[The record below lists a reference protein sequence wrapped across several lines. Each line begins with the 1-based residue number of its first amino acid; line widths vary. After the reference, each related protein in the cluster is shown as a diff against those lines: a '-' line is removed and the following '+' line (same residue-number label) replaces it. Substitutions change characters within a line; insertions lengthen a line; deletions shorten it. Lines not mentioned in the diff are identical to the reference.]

1 MKHNILAIDQGTT
14 NTKALLVDPSGRVLA
29 RGNTPTA
36 ISYPQP
42 GWVEQ
47 DARDIWRGVLAAI
60 EQCLAPLD
68 RPDLAAVAISNQR
81 ETALIWERATGRP
94 LGPAVVWQCHRSAS
108 FCNDLKARGFG
119 ATLQERTGLQLDPMF
134 SASKL
139 RWLLDHIPD
148 GPTRAA
154 DGELCAGNV
163 DAWLLWNLTGGRVHA
178 TDMTNASRTQ
188 LMALRDL
195 AWDVAA
201 LGIFGIPAACLPEIR
216 PSSAIFGETIPLGP
230 LPGGVPIAS
239 LIGDSH
245 ASLYGL
251 GGFRPGSVK
260 ATYGTGSSL
269 MTPTSTPVWSGHG
282 LSTTVA
288 WARASIHQPST
299 AATNGVASAQ
309 SFKSDSMPKQARA
322 SQQVGNSG
330 ASQLVGNS
338 GVPNLF
344 GGSSEQAATRRHDR
358 VDVAVTYALEG
369 NIYATGAA
377 VQWVGDLLGLADSGA
392 SGPEVEKL
400 ARSVTDTAGVYFVP
414 ALTGLG
420 APHWAESARGL
431 IAGLTR
437 GAGAG
442 HLARAALEAIA
453 YQVRDVFD
461 VMQAE
466 AGTTLDALLA
476 DGGASSSDLLMQFQA
491 DMLGCAVLRSSS
503 PDISPLGAA
512 FLAGL
517 AVGIW
522 SDEAEIA
529 RLVPPRDRFEPQMP
543 ADRRAALYE
552 GWRAAVARTLCAPQ
566 ARNETAHGLHG

>member
-1 MKHNILAIDQGTT
+1 MTGNILAIDQGTT
-14 NTKALLVDPSGRVLA
+14 NTKALVIDPAGRILA
-29 RGNTPTA
+29 RGSQPNA

-47 DARDIWRGVLAAI
+47 DAWEIWRGVLAAVT
-60 EQCLAPLD
+60 QCLAGLD
-68 RPDLAAVAISNQR
+68 RPDLAAIAISNQR

-94 LGPAVVWQCHRSAS
+94 LGPCVVWQCHRSADI
-108 FCNDLKARGFG
+108 CNAVKAAGLG
-119 ATLQERTGLQLDPMF
+119 PALQGRTGLQVDPMF
-134 SASKL
+134 SASKI

-148 GPTRAA
+148 GPARA
-154 DGELCAGNV
+154 GNGGLCAGNV

-188 LMALRDL
+188 LMSLADL
-195 AWDVAA
+195 AWDAAA
-201 LGIFGIPAACLPEIR
+201 LDIFGIPIAILPEIR
-216 PSSAIFGETIPLGP
+216 LSSFIFGETVPTGS

-251 GGFRPGSVK
+251 GGFRPGSIK

-269 MTPTSTPVWSGHG
+269 MMPTSAPVLSGKG

-288 WARASIHQPST
+288 WARTPLSLRGASFAPKQSPASDEI
-299 AATNGVASAQ
+299 ASAHTAGLAMTA
-309 SFKSDSMPKQARA
+309 DS
-322 SQQVGNSG
+322 
-330 ASQLVGNS
+330 
-338 GVPNLF
+338 
-344 GGSSEQAATRRHDR
+344 
-358 VDVAVTYALEG
+358 VTYALEG

-377 VQWVGDLLGLADSGA
+377 VQWVGELLGLADP
-392 SGPEVEKL
+392 GPEVERL
-400 ARSVTDTAGVYFVP
+400 ARSVADTAGVYFVP

-442 HLARAALEAIA
+442 HLARASLEAIA

-466 AGTTLDALLA
+466 AGAALTALLA
-476 DGGASSSDLLMQFQA
+476 DGGASRSDLLMQFQA
-491 DMLGCAVLRSSS
+491 DMLGCPVLRSAS
-503 PDISPLGAA
+503 PDVSPLGAA

-517 AVGIW
+517 AAGVW
-522 SDEAEIA
+522 VDEAEIA
-529 RLVPPRDRFEPQMP
+529 RLIPPCDRFEPQMP
-543 ADRRAALYE
+543 PDRRDALHE
-552 GWRAAVARTLCAPQ
+552 GWRKTVARALS
-566 ARNETAHGLHG
+566 

>member
-1 MKHNILAIDQGTT
+1 MNNNILAIDQGTT
-14 NTKALLVDPSGRVLA
+14 NTKALIIDPAGRILA
-29 RGNTPTA
+29 RGSQPTA

-47 DARDIWRGVLAAI
+47 DAREIWRGTCAAI
-60 EQCLAPLD
+60 EQCLAALD

-81 ETALIWERATGRP
+81 ETALVWERATGKP
-94 LGPAVVWQCHRSAS
+94 LGPCVVWQCHRSAAI
-108 FCNDLKARGFG
+108 CNEVKAHGLG
-119 ATLQERTGLQLDPMF
+119 ATLQERTGLQVDPMF
-134 SASKL
+134 SASKI
-139 RWLLDHIPD
+139 RWLLDHIPA
-148 GPTRAA
+148 GQARAA
-154 DGELCAGNV
+154 NGELCAGNI

-188 LMALRDL
+188 LMSLRDL
-195 AWDVAA
+195 AWDAEV
-201 LGIFGIPAACLPEIR
+201 LDIFGIPAAILPRIR
-216 PSSAIFGETIPLGP
+216 PSSFPFGETVPVGS
-230 LPGGVPIAS
+230 LPGGIPIAS

-269 MTPTSTPVWSGHG
+269 MTPTPAPIISPHG

-288 WARASIHQPST
+288 WARE
-299 AATNGVASAQ
+299 
-309 SFKSDSMPKQARA
+309 RA
-322 SQQVGNSG
+322 I
-330 ASQLVGNS
+330 
-338 GVPNLF
+338 
-344 GGSSEQAATRRHDR
+344 
-358 VDVAVTYALEG
+358 YALEG

-377 VQWVGDLLGLADSGA
+377 VQWVGELLGLADGGA
-392 SGPEVEKL
+392 NGPEIERL
-400 ARSVTDTAGVYFVP
+400 ARTVDDTGGVYFVP

-420 APHWAESARGL
+420 APHWSESARGL

-437 GAGAG
+437 GAGAA

-461 VMQAE
+461 AMQVE
-466 AGTTLDALLA
+466 AGAPLSTLLA
-476 DGGASSSDLLMQFQA
+476 DGGASRSDLLMQFQA
-491 DMLGCAVLRSSS
+491 DMLGCPVLRSTS
-503 PDISPLGAA
+503 PDVSPLGAA

-522 SDEAEIA
+522 SDEAEIE

-543 ADRRAALYE
+543 TDQREALYA
-552 GWRAAVARTLCAPQ
+552 GWRAAVARTVFDP
-566 ARNETAHGLHG
+566 RN

>member
-1 MKHNILAIDQGTT
+1 MSRNILAIDQGTT

-29 RGNTPTA
+29 RGSQPTA

-47 DARDIWRGVLAAI
+47 DALDIWRGTLAAVG
-60 EQCLAPLD
+60 QCLDGLG
-68 RPDLAAVAISNQR
+68 RPDPVAVAISNQR
-81 ETALIWERATGRP
+81 ETALVWERATGRP
-94 LGPAVVWQCHRSAS
+94 LGPCVVWQCHRSAAI
-108 FCNDLKARGFG
+108 CNDLQARGRG
-119 ATLQERTGLQLDPMF
+119 PILQARTGLQVDPMF
-134 SASKL
+134 SASKI

-148 GPTRAA
+148 GQARAEN
-154 DGELCAGNV
+154 GELCAGNV

-188 LMALRDL
+188 LMSLTDL
-195 AWDVAA
+195 AWDAVA
-201 LGIFGIPAACLPEIR
+201 LDIFGTPAAILPEIR
-216 PSSAIFGETIPLGP
+216 PSSAIFGETAPVSL
-230 LPGGVPIAS
+230 LPGGIPIAS

-251 GGFRPGSVK
+251 GGFRPGSIK

-269 MTPTSTPVWSGHG
+269 MMPTPAPVFSGKG

-288 WARASIHQPST
+288 WARTSIHHPST

-330 ASQLVGNS
+330 
-338 GVPNLF
+338 VPNLF
-344 GGSSEQAATRRHDR
+344 GGSSEQDATRRHDR

-369 NIYATGAA
+369 NIYATGAG
-377 VQWVGDLLGLADSGA
+377 VQWVGELLRLADP
-392 SGPEVEKL
+392 GPEVERL
-400 ARSVTDTAGVYFVP
+400 ARTVADTAGVYFVP

-420 APHWAESARGL
+420 APHWSESARGL

-466 AGTTLDALLA
+466 ADSPLRTLLA
-476 DGGASSSDLLMQFQA
+476 DGGASRSDLLMQFQA
-491 DMLGCAVLRSSS
+491 DMLNCEVLRSTS
-503 PDISPLGAA
+503 PDVSPLGAA

-517 AVGIW
+517 AVGLW
-522 SDEAEIA
+522 ADEAEIA
-529 RLVPPRDRFEPQMP
+529 ALVPPRDRFAPQMP
-543 ADRRAALYE
+543 ADRRAALVA
-552 GWRAAVARTLCAPQ
+552 GWCAAVARTIFAPGLQ
-566 ARNETAHGLHG
+566 STTAHG

>member
-14 NTKALLVDPSGRVLA
+14 NTKALLIDPAGRALS
-29 RGNTPTA
+29 RGSQPTA

-47 DARDIWRGVLAAI
+47 DALAIWRGTLAAI
-60 EQCLAPLD
+60 EGCLAALA

-94 LGPAVVWQCHRSAS
+94 LGPCVVWQCHRSAP
-108 FCNDLKARGFG
+108 FCSELKTRGLG
-119 ATLQERTGLQLDPMF
+119 PILQERTGLQVDPMF

-148 GPTRAA
+148 GQARAEN
-154 DGELCAGNV
+154 GELCAGNI

-178 TDMTNASRTQ
+178 TDVTNASRTQ
-188 LMALRDL
+188 LMALREL
-195 AWDVAA
+195 AWDADA
-201 LGIFGIPAACLPEIR
+201 LRIFGIPGIILPKIR
-216 PSSAIFGETIPLGP
+216 PSSFIFGETVPIGG
-230 LPGGVPIAS
+230 LPGGIPVAS

-269 MTPTSTPVWSGHG
+269 MTPTRQPIFSRQG

-288 WARASIHQPST
+288 WAREERSFDFARHTTP
-299 AATNGVASAQ
+299 GSAQ
-309 SFKSDSMPKQARA
+309 DAQR
-322 SQQVGNSG
+322 QGTGTEVG
-330 ASQLVGNS
+330 
-338 GVPNLF
+338 
-344 GGSSEQAATRRHDR
+344 T
-358 VDVAVTYALEG
+358 TYALEG
-369 NIYATGAA
+369 NIYATGAGL
-377 VQWVGDLLGLADSGA
+377 QWVGELLRFADP
-392 SGPEVEKL
+392 GPEVERL
-400 ARSVTDTAGVYFVP
+400 ARTVEDTACVYFVP

-437 GAGAG
+437 GARAG

-461 VMQAE
+461 AMQME
-466 AGTTLDALLA
+466 AGAPLRTLLA
-476 DGGASSSDLLMQFQA
+476 DGGASRSNLLVQFQA
-491 DMLGCAVLRSSS
+491 DMLGCPVLRSAS
-503 PDISPLGAA
+503 PDVSPLGAA

-522 SDEAEIA
+522 ADEAEIEQ
-529 RLVPPRDRFEPQMP
+529 LVSPQDRFEPTMS
-543 ADRRAALYE
+543 AEKRESLYA
-552 GWRAAVARTLCAPQ
+552 GWRVAVARTVFAP
-566 ARNETAHGLHG
+566 ETHNTKAHG